1 MRPILP
7 EGGRIVFDPTLV
19 RGMSYYTGPIFEVG
33 LDSSGLSIA
42 GGGRYD
48 KMIGKFCGED
58 VPACGFSIGF
68 ERIISLMRDQMAT
81 DMDESNRLAFL
92 IDRDVDEN
100 KIGLVLK
107 KAAALRARGCPFWCH
122 PDEKMREN
130 RKVLWN
136 SWGTEKS

>member
-1 MRPILP
+1 M
-7 EGGRIVFDPTLV
+7 
-19 RGMSYYTGPIFEVG
+19 G

-68 ERIISLMRDQMAT
+68 ERIISLMHDQMAT

-107 KAAALRARGCPFWCH
+107 KAAALRAEGMSVLVSPR
-122 PDEKMREN
+122 
-130 RKVLWN
+130 RKNAGKQKSSLEQL
-136 SWGTEKS
+136 GYRKIIDIYKETEI